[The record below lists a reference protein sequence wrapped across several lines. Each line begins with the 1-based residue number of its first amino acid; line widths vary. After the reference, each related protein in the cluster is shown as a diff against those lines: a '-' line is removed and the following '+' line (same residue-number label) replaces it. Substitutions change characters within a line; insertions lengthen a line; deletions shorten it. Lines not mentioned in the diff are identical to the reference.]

1 MLYDLEINPLFL
13 KKNEFNAMIKE
24 KEHNLADEII
34 KKHIILYGEEYF
46 WDLFWENG
54 I

>member
-1 MLYDLEINPLFL
+1 ML
-13 KKNEFNAMIKE
+13 KE
-24 KEHNLADEII
+24 KEHNVGKEIL

-46 WDLFWENG
+46 WNLVWKNG